1 MALLLHPDKNPEESA
16 ALAFKRVNDA
26 WGVVGAALSRAE
38 YDATLDEGGD
48 VETGEVEQEEAAA
61 APAAAPAVPP
71 KVAGRRRAARAR
83 PGRAR

>member
-38 YDATLDEGGD
+38 YDATLDDGGE
-48 VETGEVEQEEAAA
+48 VETGEGEKEEAAA
-61 APAAAPAVPP
+61 APAPAGPP

-83 PGRAR
+83 PGRAP

>member
-48 VETGEVEQEEAAA
+48 VETGEVADWQAQADETL
-61 APAAAPAVPP
+61 APASDE
-71 KVAGRRRAARAR
+71 
-83 PGRAR
+83 